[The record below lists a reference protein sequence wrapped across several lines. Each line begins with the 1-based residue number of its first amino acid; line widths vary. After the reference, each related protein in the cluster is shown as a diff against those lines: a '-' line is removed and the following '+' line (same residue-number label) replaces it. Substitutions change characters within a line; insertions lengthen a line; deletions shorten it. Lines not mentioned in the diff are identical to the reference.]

1 MIKPN
6 KNIKKCKTNMK
17 RLVNFLC
24 TDLSYYARQRMTA
37 MDRLVNVV
45 KQLLVE

>member
-6 KNIKKCKTNMK
+6 KNIKKCKINMK

-24 TDLSYYARQRMTA
+24 TDLQYYPRQRMTN
-37 MDRLVNVV
+37 RLVNVR
-45 KQLLVE
+45 ETITC

>member
-24 TDLSYYARQRMTA
+24 TDLSYYTRQRI